1 MLTAMTDATHSLPVR
16 LRKALDA
23 IPAYKPGKSG
33 AATGQTIY
41 KISSNEN
48 PYPPLPGVIEAV
60 TDAAGHL
67 NRYPNAAATELAAT
81 LAQRLNVS
89 TDELSFA
96 TGSSGLLF
104 ALHAIA
110 CEPGDEVIFAWRSFE
125 MYPIVTALSGA
136 DAVKVPLTDE
146 GRHDLPAMAAA
157 VTDKTRLIVV
167 CSPNN
172 PTGPIVHADELREFL
187 NAVPRDIIVVLDEA
201 YLEFVRDEQA
211 PDAMALYREF
221 SNVVVLRTF
230 SKAYGL
236 AGLRIGYAVASEEIT
251 GALRKAI
258 MPFGVSDMAQHAAL
272 ASLERQDELDKRVA
286 ALVQE
291 RERVVAAFAQLEVT
305 HPQTQS
311 NFIWLPLGDRALEFA
326 AFADER
332 GLIVRPFDGDGVR
345 CTIAETEANDRL
357 IETVR
362 AFYTEHD
369 LLS

>member
-1 MLTAMTDATHSLPVR
+1 MTEVTPQLPIR

-23 IPAYKPGKSG
+23 IPAYKPGKSS
-33 AATGQTIY
+33 ASTDQIVY

-48 PYPPLPGVIEAV
+48 PYPPLPGVLEA
-60 TDAAGHL
+60 AAEAAQKL
-67 NRYPNAAATELAAT
+67 NRYPDAAATRLAET
-81 LAQRLNVS
+81 LAKKLDVT

-146 GRHDLPAMAAA
+146 LRHDLPAMAAA

-172 PTGPIVHADELREFL
+172 PTGPIVHTQELHDFMA
-187 NAVPRDIIVVLDEA
+187 AVPKDVIVVLDEA
-201 YLEFVRDEQA
+201 YLEFVRD
-211 PDAMALYREF
+211 PDAVDAMSFYRQYP
-221 SNVVVLRTF
+221 NLVVLRTF

-236 AGLRIGYAVASEEIT
+236 AGLRIGYAVASPTIT

-258 MPFGVSDMAQHAAL
+258 MPFGVSDIAQFAAL
-272 ASLERQDELDKRVA
+272 ASLERQDELDERVESIVA
-286 ALVQE
+286 E
-291 RERVVAAFAQLEVT
+291 RERVVAALTDLGVAL
-305 HPQTQS
+305 PQTQS
-311 NFIWLPLGDRALEFA
+311 NFVWLPLGSRALEFA
-326 AFADER
+326 AYADER

-345 CTIAETEANDRL
+345 CTIAEKEANDRL
-357 IETVR
+357 IELVGSFL
-362 AFYTEHD
+362 AQK
-369 LLS
+369 